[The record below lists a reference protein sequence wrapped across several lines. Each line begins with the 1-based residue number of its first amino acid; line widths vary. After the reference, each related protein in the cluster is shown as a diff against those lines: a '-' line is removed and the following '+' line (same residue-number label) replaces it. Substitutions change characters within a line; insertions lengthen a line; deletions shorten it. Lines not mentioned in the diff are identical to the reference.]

1 MGTYCKFDNEHSY
14 DGVSE
19 SLLVLPPLVYIA
31 NELEA
36 TGFNLMPMRDLSSVG
51 LQSSLT
57 GKLVR
62 YSVNRTV
69 VFYEGCVSAAKH
81 MPIHDLGS
89 KKKTARVEYVE
100 GYLIVSHFICS
111 GSDERYITDARRRI
125 LQGAI
130 NGACCFVGLELNLTT
145 SCGGCTFA
153 EQDIQ
158 HELAQV
164 LKTGTQ
170 RFYEFKKIVSR
181 LAAPL
186 SLKEV
191 NSSEG

>member
-1 MGTYCKFDNEHSY
+1 MGTYCKFDNELSFE
-14 DGVSE
+14 GVSE
-19 SLLVLPPLVYIA
+19 SPLVLQPPVYIA
-31 NELEA
+31 NEFEA
-36 TGFNLMPMRDLSSVG
+36 TGFNLMPTRDLSSVG

-57 GKLVR
+57 GKSVP
-62 YSVNRTV
+62 YSVDRSV
-69 VFYEGCVSAAKH
+69 VFYEGCLSAAKQV
-81 MPIHDLGS
+81 PIHDLGS
-89 KKKTARVEYVE
+89 NKKTARVEYVE

-130 NGACCFVGLELNLTT
+130 NGACCFVGLKLNLTT
-145 SCGGCTFA
+145 TCGACTFA

-186 SLKEV
+186 TSEGV